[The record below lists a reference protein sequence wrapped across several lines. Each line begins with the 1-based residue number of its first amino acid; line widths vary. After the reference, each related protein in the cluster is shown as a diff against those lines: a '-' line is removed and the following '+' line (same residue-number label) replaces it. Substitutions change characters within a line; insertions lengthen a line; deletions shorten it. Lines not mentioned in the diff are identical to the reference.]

1 VKPAN
6 FSTLLDDIRE
16 ACATMFQMLGRA
28 AKQIAA
34 LPWPALL
41 LCALLFAF
49 AITIIPLA
57 LFIFVVFL
65 AIKFAVTAIVIDR
78 QRSRRD

>member
-1 VKPAN
+1 M
-6 FSTLLDDIRE
+6 LDDIRA
-16 ACATMFQMLGRA
+16 ACATMLHTLGRA
-28 AKQIAA
+28 AKHIAA

-41 LCALLFAF
+41 ACAVLFAF

-57 LFIFVVFL
+57 LFLFVVFL